1 MKEKI
6 KQRAIKYFLIFLAAM
21 LILTF
26 VSRMVYTESMP
37 RVSCMQIKNQSISH
51 ELEYGGTVEA
61 LKSLPVFVPE
71 GLRIAESYAECG
83 DRVIKNQLI
92 MKLDL
97 EYLHHKAAMLEKE
110 IAEQLETVS
119 AYTSE
124 GSVPVFTEAG
134 LRTGEV
140 CVKAGDSV
148 CVGQKLLHL
157 DSEHLSRRIADLQN
171 ELNAELS
178 TREGYY
184 ENEDQHSAESITNSI
199 EEKQR
204 EIDRYTEI
212 YNNGCNVYSSTS
224 GVVTGVLVKAGDV
237 TTDSAVVLISGE
249 PDVSYGLSEKQ
260 ERLDTLRKLD
270 ETKGC
275 IYSPSEGIITS
286 KNVSLGELTA
296 ENAAFIV
303 SDMSEGMVFRTVVDD
318 DGIEYI
324 SVGDTFKLKFRNGRI
339 TEDGCEVKRIC
350 KAAEGGGYTVELAM
364 EPDDEL
370 KAGEI
375 GVMKGNILSDDKYS
389 CIPLNA
395 IEFGASETRGEIY
408 VAEESEGFFGK
419 EYTTK
424 KYSVNI
430 REKNNTDAGI
440 DDLGLDPKSK
450 IIISS
455 SKKLYDGQ
463 KVRLI

>member
-26 VSRMVYTESMP
+26 ASRMLYTERMP
-37 RVSCMQIKNQSISH
+37 RVNCMSVSRKSISH
-51 ELEYGGTVEA
+51 EFEYNGTVEA
-61 LKSLPVFVPE
+61 LKSQPVFIPE
-71 GLRIAESYAECG
+71 GLRISELDVECG
-83 DRVIKNQLI
+83 DRVIKNQTI
-92 MKLDL
+92 MKLDM
-97 EYLHHKAAMLEKE
+97 EYLHKKAAMLEKD
-110 IAEQLETVS
+110 IDEQLETAS
-119 AYTSE
+119 AYSND
-124 GSVPVFTEAG
+124 GSIPVFTEAG
-134 LRTGEV
+134 LRTAEV
-140 CVKAGDSV
+140 YVKAGDSV
-148 CVGQKLLHL
+148 SAGQKLLRL

-171 ELNAELS
+171 SLNADIS

-184 ENEDQHSAESITNSI
+184 ENEDQHSADTITNSI

-204 EIDRYTEI
+204 ELDRYTEI
-212 YNNGCNVYSSTS
+212 YNNGCIVYSSAS
-224 GVVTGVLVKAGDV
+224 GVVTGVLVRAGDV
-237 TTDSAVVLISGE
+237 TSESAAVLINSD
-249 PDVSYGLSEKQ
+249 PTVCYGLAEKQ
-260 ERLDTLRKLD
+260 ERLAALRKLD
-270 ETKGC
+270 ETKGF

-286 KNVSLGELTA
+286 KTVSLGELTT
-296 ENAAFIV
+296 ENAALIV
-303 SDMSEGMVFRTVVDD
+303 SDMSGGMVFRTVVDD

-324 SVGDTFKLKFRNGRI
+324 SVGDKFKLKFRNGRI
-339 TEDGCEVKRIC
+339 TEEGCEVKKIY
-350 KAAEGGGYTVELAM
+350 KAADGGGYTVELAM

-375 GVMKGNILSDDKYS
+375 GVMKGNVLSEEKYD

-395 IEFGASETRGEIY
+395 IEFGASDKRGEIF

-419 EYTTK
+419 EYTAK
-424 KYSVNI
+424 KYSVSI
-430 REKNNTDAGI
+430 RDKNNTDAGV

-463 KVRLI
+463 KVRS